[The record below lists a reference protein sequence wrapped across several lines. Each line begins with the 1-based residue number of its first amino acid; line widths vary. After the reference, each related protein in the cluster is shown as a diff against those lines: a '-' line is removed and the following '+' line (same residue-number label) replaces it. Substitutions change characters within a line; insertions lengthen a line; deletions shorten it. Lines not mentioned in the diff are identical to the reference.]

1 MKFVLINPFVDYK
14 KVNKLFSIKA
24 EIPPLGLLYVASA
37 LEERGHEVSVID
49 FCAEEF
55 SDTRLLTAIK
65 QADAVGI
72 TVRTLEINSVCHIC
86 TTIKQVY
93 PRLPLIIG
101 GPHCTIDPEKALRET
116 GADICVQGEGEE
128 VITVIAERLSQKKEL
143 DGIPGVLFV
152 KEKKIKRGPPVKEIE
167 NLDTLSFPSFH
178 LVSHYQYGE
187 VAGGYNPTRGK
198 VASLMTSRGCPH
210 HCRYCINGAT
220 NKTYRTRSAEN
231 VIREILEIKKSYQF
245 LHVIDENFFTDLDT
259 ANKILD
265 FLVEDDHGLE
275 LWISG
280 IRVDVADEQLFRKMR
295 DAGVTTINLG
305 IESGNQDVLD
315 FYNKQITLDQCRN
328 AVRLARKMGFFTIGY
343 FMLGAP
349 VETEQHL
356 RNTIE
361 FAKSLPL
368 DNASF
373 SPFSYLKGTAI
384 WQDAVSEGKIRKDE
398 VTVLC
403 DSQRGLGNFTTEE
416 ILAWVVKAF
425 QEFHLRPRYIIDQIL
440 QAFLR
445 WDFRVPKEGFKLLVR
460 EDNVLKSRQFY
471 PV

>member
-1 MKFVLINPFVDYK
+1 MRFLLINPFVDYR
-14 KVNKLFSIKA
+14 KVSKLFSIKA

-37 LEERGHEVSVID
+37 LEEKGHEVSVID

-55 SDTRLLTAIK
+55 SNTRLLSAIK
-65 QADAVGI
+65 HTDAVGI
-72 TVRTLEINSVCHIC
+72 TVRTLEIDSVRHIC
-86 TTIKQVY
+86 DTIKQY
-93 PRLPLIIG
+93 TPQLPLIIG

-128 VITVIAERLSQKKEL
+128 VITVIAERLSQGEEL

-152 KEKKIKRGPPVKEIE
+152 EEKEIKRGRPAKEIE
-167 NLDTLSFPSFH
+167 NLDMISFPSFH
-178 LVSHYQYGE
+178 LVSQYQYGE
-187 VAGGYNPTRGK
+187 VVGGYNPTRGK
-198 VASLMTSRGCPH
+198 VASLMTSRGCPY
-210 HCRYCINGAT
+210 HCRYCINAAIT
-220 NKTYRTRSAEN
+220 KTYRTRSAEN
-231 VIREILEIKKSYQF
+231 VIRELVEIKKNYQF
-245 LHVIDENFFTDLDT
+245 LHIIDENFFADLDT

-265 FLVEDDHGLE
+265 FLIEDSHELE

-280 IRVDVADEQLFRKMR
+280 IRVDAANEQLFRKMR

-305 IESGNQDVLD
+305 IESGNQEVLD
-315 FYNKQITLDQCRN
+315 FYNKQTTLEQCKT
-328 AVRLARKMGFFTIGY
+328 AARLARKMGFFTIGY

-349 VETEQHL
+349 IETEQHL

-373 SPFSYLKGTAI
+373 SPFAYLKGTAI
-384 WQDAVSEGKIRKDE
+384 WQDAVSEGKISKDE

-403 DSQRGLGNFTTEE
+403 DSQRGLGNFTTKE
-416 ILAWVVKAF
+416 IWAWVVKAF
-425 QEFHLRPRYIIDQIL
+425 QEFHLRPRYIIDQVL
-440 QAFLR
+440 QACIR
-445 WDFRVPKEGFKLLVR
+445 WDFRIPKEGLKLLVR
-460 EDNVLKSRQFY
+460 EDNVLKSRHFH

>member
-1 MKFVLINPFVDYK
+1 
-14 KVNKLFSIKA
+14 
-24 EIPPLGLLYVASA
+24 
-37 LEERGHEVSVID
+37 
-49 FCAEEF
+49 
-55 SDTRLLTAIK
+55 
-65 QADAVGI
+65 
-72 TVRTLEINSVCHIC
+72 
-86 TTIKQVY
+86 
-93 PRLPLIIG
+93 
-101 GPHCTIDPEKALRET
+101 
-116 GADICVQGEGEE
+116 
-128 VITVIAERLSQKKEL
+128 
-143 DGIPGVLFV
+143 
-152 KEKKIKRGPPVKEIE
+152 
-167 NLDTLSFPSFH
+167 
-178 LVSHYQYGE
+178 
-187 VAGGYNPTRGK
+187 
-198 VASLMTSRGCPH
+198 
-210 HCRYCINGAT
+210 
-220 NKTYRTRSAEN
+220 
-231 VIREILEIKKSYQF
+231 
-245 LHVIDENFFTDLDT
+245 LDT